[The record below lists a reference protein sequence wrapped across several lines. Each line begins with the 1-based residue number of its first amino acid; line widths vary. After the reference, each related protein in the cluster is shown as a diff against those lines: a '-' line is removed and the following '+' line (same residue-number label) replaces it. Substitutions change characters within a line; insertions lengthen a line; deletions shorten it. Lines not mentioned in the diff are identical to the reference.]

1 MAALRRCCDLPPFR
15 LFSSR
20 LVFQEPTFEASSTGF
35 LGLCLCA
42 FLVRLLC
49 CHRLQSMIVTAF
61 GDDAQ
66 GSVLSADLVGIIGGS
81 IRCFAHPDAVF
92 KQFMFTC
99 SSQFVPVFLL
109 TAIEGLRAIFFG
121 YVFYFPASSV
131 SVLNDGDGYKISK
144 SSSRVSYSGD
154 VTEFPAS
161 ERRTSH
167 SCGQRLR
174 GERL

>member
-42 FLVRLLC
+42 FFGLIALLSPVAVYDSSKLTVL
-49 CHRLQSMIVTAF
+49 RFSKTAF

-81 IRCFAHPDAVF
+81 IRCFAHPDAVASIWF
-92 KQFMFTC
+92 
-99 SSQFVPVFLL
+99 
-109 TAIEGLRAIFFG
+109 AH
-121 YVFYFPASSV
+121 SSV
-131 SVLNDGDGYKISK
+131 VALMLICR
-144 SSSRVSYSGD
+144 SSSSSCSRVAVNSFPSSCLPLLVRRSSY
-154 VTEFPAS
+154 
-161 ERRTSH
+161 
-167 SCGQRLR
+167 L
-174 GERL
+174 